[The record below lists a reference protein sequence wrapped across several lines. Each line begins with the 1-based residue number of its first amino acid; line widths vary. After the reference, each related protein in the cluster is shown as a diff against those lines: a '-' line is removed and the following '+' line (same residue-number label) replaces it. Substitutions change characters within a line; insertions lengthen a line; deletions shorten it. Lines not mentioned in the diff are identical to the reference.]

1 MNKKILFIFLLLFN
15 VVCFTQ
21 TLEFGVGFTPYDV
34 SSSTQEIKFDK
45 DDTIEKIVNYFF
57 DKKIF
62 QENYS
67 ITFSSNPDVEI
78 STSVVTIEQITIEQL
93 KNLFYGFGRTEIIQI
108 LLIKQK
114 CQEVPIKSLV
124 EERKKNVSLKE
135 IATKYK
141 IDYINDVWL
150 PSKKIYKEIFLKQ

>member
-21 TLEFGVGFTPYDV
+21 TVEFGVGFTPYDV
-34 SSSTQEIKFDK
+34 SLSTQEIKFDK

-78 STSVVTIEQITIEQL
+78 STSVVTIEQLTIEQL

-114 CQEVPIKSLV
+114 CQEVPIRSLV

>member
-1 MNKKILFIFLLLFN
+1 MNKKILFIFLLLLN

-21 TLEFGVGFTPYDV
+21 TVEFGVGFTPYDV

-62 QENYS
+62 QENYG

-78 STSVVTIEQITIEQL
+78 STSVVTIEQL

-114 CQEVPIKSLV
+114 CEEVPIKSLV

-135 IATKYK
+135 IAIKYK

>member
-21 TLEFGVGFTPYDV
+21 TVEFGVGFTPYDI

-78 STSVVTIEQITIEQL
+78 STSVVTIEQLTIEQL

-150 PSKKIYKEIFLKQ
+150 PSKKIYKEIFSKQ

>member
-21 TLEFGVGFTPYDV
+21 TVEFGVGFTPYDV

-57 DKKIF
+57 NKKIF

-78 STSVVTIEQITIEQL
+78 STSVVTIEQL
-93 KNLFYGFGRTEIIQI
+93 KKLFYGFGRTEIIQI

-114 CQEVPIKSLV
+114 CEEVPIKSLV
-124 EERKKNVSLKE
+124 EERKKNKSLKE

>member
-21 TLEFGVGFTPYDV
+21 TVEFGVGFTPYDV

-78 STSVVTIEQITIEQL
+78 STSVVTIEQLTIEQL

-150 PSKKIYKEIFLKQ
+150 PSKKIYKEIFSKQ

>member
-21 TLEFGVGFTPYDV
+21 TVEFGVGFTPYDV
-34 SSSTQEIKFDK
+34 SSSTQEIKFYK

-78 STSVVTIEQITIEQL
+78 STSVVTIEQLTIEQL
-93 KNLFYGFGRTEIIQI
+93 KKLFYGFGRTEIIQI

>member
-1 MNKKILFIFLLLFN
+1 MNKKILFIFLLSFN

-21 TLEFGVGFTPYDV
+21 TVEFGVGFTPYYV

-78 STSVVTIEQITIEQL
+78 STSVVTIEQLTIEQL
-93 KNLFYGFGRTEIIQI
+93 KKLFYGFGRTEIIQI

-124 EERKKNVSLKE
+124 EERKKNKSLKE

>member
-1 MNKKILFIFLLLFN
+1 MNKKILFIFLLLLN

-21 TLEFGVGFTPYDV
+21 TVEFGVGFTPYDV
-34 SSSTQEIKFDK
+34 SSSKQEIKFDK
-45 DDTIEKIVNYFF
+45 DDTVEKIVNYFF
-57 DKKIF
+57 NQKIF

-78 STSVVTIEQITIEQL
+78 STSVVTIEQLTIEQL
-93 KNLFYGFGRTEIIQI
+93 KKLFYGFGRTEIIQI

-124 EERKKNVSLKE
+124 EERKKNKSLKE

>member
-1 MNKKILFIFLLLFN
+1 MNRKILFIFLLLFN

-21 TLEFGVGFTPYDV
+21 TVEFGVGFTPYDV

-45 DDTIEKIVNYFF
+45 DNTIEKIVNYFF

-78 STSVVTIEQITIEQL
+78 STSVVTIEQLTIEQL

>member
-1 MNKKILFIFLLLFN
+1 MNRKILFIFLLLFN

-21 TLEFGVGFTPYDV
+21 TVEFGVGFTPYDV

-78 STSVVTIEQITIEQL
+78 STSVVTIEQLTIEQL

>member
-21 TLEFGVGFTPYDV
+21 TVEFGVRFTPYDV

-78 STSVVTIEQITIEQL
+78 STSVVTIEQLTIEQL

-114 CQEVPIKSLV
+114 CEEVPIKSLV

>member
-21 TLEFGVGFTPYDV
+21 TVEFGVGFTPYDV
-34 SSSTQEIKFDK
+34 SSSKQEIKFDK
-45 DDTIEKIVNYFF
+45 DDTVEKIVSYFF

-78 STSVVTIEQITIEQL
+78 STSVVTIEQLTIEQL

-124 EERKKNVSLKE
+124 EERKKNKSLKE